1 MRTCLLVG
9 LPGSGKS
16 TALAALW
23 FSVKERSETCDWYL
37 ANNDMPDNAS
47 RWSTLRNLWLE
58 GQALKRTEHK
68 PSPEMMKLKLT
79 SHESDN
85 KLTITVP
92 DIAGEDF
99 EKLYE
104 SGLFPKKHS
113 EHLEKSEHLV
123 FFVRVDH
130 YDHPVVI
137 HAPQGQLVNM
147 QQNKP
152 NNQKWNPRK
161 MHSGSKI
168 IAILRGIK
176 QLRGEVFPK
185 ITVVLTAWDLI
196 PEKCSP
202 KEILNQR
209 FPLLAQYLRTN
220 FDFDLLGLSS
230 QGCDYTNPR
239 SLEGIE
245 LDEIERI
252 TVTKSE
258 GGTHNDITKIF
269 A

>member
-1 MRTCLLVG
+1 MRTCLVG
-9 LPGSGKS
+9 LPDSGKS

-23 FSVKERSETCDWYL
+23 FSVKERSQACDWYL
-37 ANNDMPDNAS
+37 TNSDIPDNAS
-47 RWSTLRNLWLE
+47 RWSTLRDLWLQ
-58 GQALKRTEHK
+58 GKALKRTEHK

-79 SHESDN
+79 SHEGDK

-92 DIAGEDF
+92 DIAGEDY

-104 SGLFPKKHS
+104 SGLFPKIHS
-113 EHLEKSEHLV
+113 ERLVKSEHLV
-123 FFVRVDH
+123 FFVHVND

-137 HAPQGQLVNM
+137 HAPHEQSNHTEKNESEIQEW
-147 QQNKP
+147 KP
-152 NNQKWNPRK
+152 GK
-161 MHSGSKI
+161 MHPGSKI

-176 QLRGEVFPK
+176 QLRGGVFPK

-196 PEKCSP
+196 PENSSP
-202 KEILNQR
+202 EEILNQR

-220 FDFDLLGLSS
+220 FEFDLLGLSS
-230 QGCDYTNPR
+230 QGCDYDDQKP
-239 SLEGIE
+239 LEGVD

-252 TVTKSE
+252 TVTTSKGE
-258 GGTHNDITKIF
+258 IHNDITKIF

>member
-1 MRTCLLVG
+1 MRTCLVG
-9 LPGSGKS
+9 LPDSGKS

-23 FSVKERSETCDWYL
+23 FSVKERSQACDWYL
-37 ANNDMPDNAS
+37 TNSDIPDNAS
-47 RWSTLRNLWLE
+47 RWSTLRDLWLQ
-58 GQALKRTEHK
+58 GKALMRTEHK

-79 SHESDN
+79 SHDGGH
-85 KLTITVP
+85 KLIITVP
-92 DIAGEDF
+92 DIAGENF

-104 SGLFPKKHS
+104 LGLFHKNHS
-113 EHLEKSEHLV
+113 KHLEKSEHLV
-123 FFVRVDH
+123 FFVHVND
-130 YDHPVVI
+130 YNHPVVI
-137 HAPQGQLVNM
+137 HAPHEQPEHTE
-147 QQNKP
+147 QNESENQEWKP
-152 NNQKWNPRK
+152 SN

-176 QLRGEVFPK
+176 QLRGGDFPK

-196 PEKCSP
+196 PEKSSP

-220 FDFDLLGLSS
+220 LDFDLLGLSS
-230 QGCDYTNPR
+230 QGCDYDDPE
-239 SLEGIE
+239 SLNGVE

-252 TVTKSE
+252 TVTTSKGE
-258 GGTHNDITKIF
+258 IHNDITKIF